1 MKPPAVLSRRERRAV
16 PVSGEKFSPHL
27 PKFVLFSSIFFAF
40 LVDVSI
46 FSTDRLVVAFRFRKP
61 CSVCRAHARAD
72 MKEEDGMEAHFWEY
86 WYSDAEF
93 FIFLGA
99 VIVFI
104 SLWPALDSFI
114 NFIQKFVIYY
124 KRKNETNPI
133 PKPNFLK
140 DCIFTLDG
148 IKSIFLILMCF
159 GCYIVYTNIKQS
171 PEINYQNALKFRYG
185 NNGFPINDDLALIA
199 FRRAAEGN
207 HKEACRDAGDMLE
220 ARGDTL
226 EAVKMWVKAV
236 KLGDAG
242 AARQLGDFYA
252 RGNFQNLTE
261 VERLNSAY
269 LAYYEG
275 VCLGDATLQKEV
287 DRLRQQV
294 SWQTHRDAMEKC
306 AALRKHLGRRG

>member
-1 MKPPAVLSRRERRAV
+1 MIVGGLATTAAFIFGKERAELGKAVSV
-16 PVSGEKFSPHL
+16 C
-27 PKFVLFSSIFFAF
+27 VLVIGIIFF
-40 LVDVSI
+40 
-46 FSTDRLVVAFRFRKP
+46 
-61 CSVCRAHARAD
+61 
-72 MKEEDGMEAHFWEY
+72 
-86 WYSDAEF
+86 
-93 FIFLGA
+93 
-99 VIVFI
+99 
-104 SLWPALDSFI
+104 
-114 NFIQKFVIYY
+114 N
-124 KRKNETNPI
+124 
-133 PKPNFLK
+133 
-140 DCIFTLDG
+140 
-148 IKSIFLILMCF
+148 
-159 GCYIVYTNIKQS
+159 YTS
-171 PEINYQNALKFRYG
+171 PEKNYRNALSFRYG
-185 NNGFPINDDLALIA
+185 NNGFPIDNDIALIA

-207 HKEACRDAGDMLE
+207 HKEACRYAGDMLE

-226 EAVKMWVKAV
+226 GAVKMWVKAV

-275 VCLGDATLQKEV
+275 VCLGDATLQNEV